1 MSVSAAAMARAG
13 KGNYQTCYNNIVKFQ
28 ILDEIES
35 LFEMRLDKGH
45 ENTVNQLQVGT
56 EIFAFFILSLL
67 LKVFSTIQTTKR
79 HQRHNL
85 NQLIK
90 RAYCS
95 FQSSPLHSRILKA
108 LKW

>member
-45 ENTVNQLQVGT
+45 ENTVNQLQVGA
-56 EIFAFFILSLL
+56 E
-67 LKVFSTIQTTKR
+67 
-79 HQRHNL
+79 N
-85 NQLIK
+85 
-90 RAYCS
+90 
-95 FQSSPLHSRILKA
+95 LHSLFYRSSSEDFPQYKQQNGTKGIT
-108 LKW
+108 

>member
-56 EIFAFFILSLL
+56 ENLHSLL
-67 LKVFSTIQTTKR
+67 FGTS
-79 HQRHNL
+79 
-85 NQLIK
+85 
-90 RAYCS
+90 
-95 FQSSPLHSRILKA
+95 
-108 LKW
+108 

>member
-13 KGNYQTCYNNIVKFQ
+13 KGNYQTCYNNVVKFQ

-56 EIFAFFILSLL
+56 EI
-67 LKVFSTIQTTKR
+67 
-79 HQRHNL
+79 
-85 NQLIK
+85 
-90 RAYCS
+90 
-95 FQSSPLHSRILKA
+95 LHSLFYRSSSKYFPQYKQQNGTKGIT
-108 LKW
+108 